1 MNEKQTDDGKVVRPT
16 KKQRELLSYIERFII
31 EHGYGPSYR
40 EIMGGLNYTSVATV
54 ALHVNNLVRRGH
66 LKKRDYSAR
75 SLELTHPTEEKP
87 VTSNLIE
94 PTDERWLVEK
104 VDHAFAQLEQT
115 GELLHE
121 RQLDGLYVLMGALNV
136 LGLNAAAQSFQ
147 PRLAALKKRAV

>member
-1 MNEKQTDDGKVVRPT
+1 MNEKQTEPPKVIRPT
-16 KKQRELLSYIERFII
+16 KKQRELLSFIERFIV

-54 ALHVNNLVRRGH
+54 ALHINNLIRRGH
-66 LKKRDYSAR
+66 LKKREYSAR
-75 SLELTHPTEEKP
+75 SLELTNPTEEKP
-87 VTSNLIE
+87 VTTNLVE
-94 PTDERWLVEK
+94 ASDERWLVEK

-121 RQLDGLYVLMGALNV
+121 KELDSLYVLLGALNV
-136 LGLNAAAQSFQ
+136 LGLVAAAQSFQ